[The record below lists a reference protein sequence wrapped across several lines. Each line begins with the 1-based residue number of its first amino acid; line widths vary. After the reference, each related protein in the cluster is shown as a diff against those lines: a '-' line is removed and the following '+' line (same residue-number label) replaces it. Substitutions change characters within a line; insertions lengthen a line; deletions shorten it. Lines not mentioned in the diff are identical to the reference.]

1 MQFRALEPC
10 RLACLGGTC
19 NTASR
24 TSRPKGTFRTPRRR
38 RPRHRKPCHRQRQQ
52 PVKGSRTDSQSTAA
66 ADYGSAEHH
75 ERFAESLENTGASE
89 IQISGRLAA
98 ARSEGTHPSAAVSV
112 GQACGEGPQVPS
124 GCSRRLRAGK
134 ERSQPLTPGIPCQ
147 AGHSRRL
154 QRTRPGK
161 RGSHD

>member
-1 MQFRALEPC
+1 MELAILRRGPHVRKELFARLEGVGRDIENRVTGNDSS
-10 RLACLGGTC
+10 RLKDQGLIAE
-19 NTASR
+19 
-24 TSRPKGTFRTPRRR
+24 
-38 RPRHRKPCHRQRQQ
+38 
-52 PVKGSRTDSQSTAA
+52 STAA